1 MAGPNVWYSLGLR
14 VGADGSISDVRWGS
28 PADLAKLAPG
38 QKLIAINGRTFSAD
52 RLQEVITEA
61 KTSKEPIHLLM
72 QTEDYIKPVD
82 IDYHD
87 GQRYPVLVRDDSQ
100 KDYLDEITTPLTEE
114 AKKAREQAP
123 THTRAQSE

>member
-1 MAGPNVWYSLGLR
+1 
-14 VGADGSISDVRWGS
+14 
-28 PADLAKLAPG
+28 
-38 QKLIAINGRTFSAD
+38 
-52 RLQEVITEA
+52 
-61 KTSKEPIHLLM
+61 M

-114 AKKAREQAP
+114 AKKAREEAPPTP
-123 THTRAQSE
+123 THKRTNPLN